1 LKPEQWVSSLVEEK
15 TCRGEKSC
23 DKINNNNNNN
33 NNNNY
38 NNNTTSGTIL
48 CSLGLT
54 EDQNAVRKW

>member
-1 LKPEQWVSSLVEEK
+1 MSSLVEEK